1 MSVFDKF
8 LDAVNLRDDDGY
20 DDDEYDDVE
29 EERPRKKKSR
39 EVEEDDEEDTR
50 SSKITPIRSRAQSP
64 RRTPKAAEGM
74 AVDVV
79 KPTSYEDIKD
89 IADTLLGGTTVLL
102 NTEGLDMSIGQR
114 IIDFISGACYAIGG
128 NLQRVSNFI
137 FLITPKGV
145 PITGDIQQMVNDL
158 SSSLSNGATTLR

>member
-1 MSVFDKF
+1 MSFVDKF
-8 LDAVNLRDDDGY
+8 LDAVKLDDDPE
-20 DDDEYDDVE
+20 DDELYAEEEE
-29 EERPRKKKSR
+29 EERRPRRKKSR
-39 EVEEDDEEDTR
+39 FSEDEDDTR
-50 SSKITPIRSRAQSP
+50 DSKITPIRSRSSQPKRSAP
-64 RRTPKAAEGM
+64 RAADGM

-89 IADTLLGGTTVLL
+89 IADSLLSGTTVLL

-114 IIDFISGACYAIGG
+114 IIDFISGACYAIDG

-158 SSSLSNGATTLR
+158 NTSMANGATTLR